1 MRTVLI
7 AVAMVLGAWLILI
20 GLLFAAG
27 RGETARQAAALLP
40 NLVFLF
46 HGLVRDPRVPRATKL
61 LLLGGMAWIASPI
74 DLVPEFIPILGPLDD
89 AIIAV
94 LILRRVA
101 RVAGKAV
108 LADHWR
114 GDPDTLEKL
123 FRLARI

>member
-1 MRTVLI
+1 MVI
-7 AVAMVLGAWLILI
+7 AVAVGLGAWLIVV

-46 HGLVRDPRVPRATKL
+46 HGLVRDPRVPRASKL
-61 LLLGGMAWIASPI
+61 LLLAGIAWIASPI

-89 AIIAV
+89 AIVAA

-101 RVAGKAV
+101 RTAGKAV
-108 LADHWR
+108 LAEHWR
-114 GDPDTLEKL
+114 GDPSTLEKL
-123 FRLARI
+123 FHLARI

>member
-1 MRTVLI
+1 VWLLAPSVLLVSGRRQQ
-7 AVAMVLGAWLILI
+7 ARELVALIPNLLILFR
-20 GLLFAAG
+20 GLL
-27 RGETARQAAALLP
+27 
-40 NLVFLF
+40 
-46 HGLVRDPRVPRATKL
+46 RDPRVPRSSKL
-61 LLLGGMAWIASPI
+61 WLAFAAVWIASPI

-89 AIIAV
+89 VIIAA

-123 FRLARI
+123 FRLARL